1 MGVTPQEA
9 AISAM
14 VKVLTFVH
22 ALRLA
27 GQLGCHLGLAA
38 TGAATG
44 PGGGQAGHR
53 PLLDEGRLVLGHQ
66 REDAEDEL
74 AVRGGGVDDPVG
86 QQLHPDVAGR
96 QRGDDLDQVA
106 EVAAEPVDLPD
117 DEGVAGP

>member
-66 REDAEDEL
+66 REDAENEL
-74 AVRGGGVDDPVG
+74 AMRWWCRRSRWSATSPRRRGP
-86 QQLHPDVAGR
+86 PAW
-96 QRGDDLDQVA
+96 
-106 EVAAEPVDLPD
+106 
-117 DEGVAGP
+117 